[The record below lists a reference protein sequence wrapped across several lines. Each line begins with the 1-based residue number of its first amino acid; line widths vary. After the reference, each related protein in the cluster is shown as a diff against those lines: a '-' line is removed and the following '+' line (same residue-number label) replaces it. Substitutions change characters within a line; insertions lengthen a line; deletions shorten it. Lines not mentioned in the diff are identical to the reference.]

1 MGAGAVVSP
10 SARHALHE
18 ALIWAA
24 AALGGFM
31 LFYFFD
37 DVRAA
42 LRLSGK
48 LPLIAEIVAPRA
60 LEPKPGFGGEVHL
73 KSNAVGHFVFEAYIN
88 DRPATVMADTGA
100 TIVVLT
106 YEDAARLGLS
116 PQSLDFSSM
125 AQTANGVARMAPVM
139 LDRVRI
145 DDITLRDVQAAVA
158 EKGALATNLLG
169 MSFLGRLRSFAK
181 QGNELVL
188 VR

>member
-10 SARHALHE
+10 GARHALQE
-18 ALIWAA
+18 ALIWSA
-24 AALGGFM
+24 AALGCFM

-37 DVRAA
+37 DVRTT
-42 LRLSGK
+42 LGLSGK
-48 LPLIAEIVAPRA
+48 LPSIAEIVAPRA

-73 KSNAVGHFVFEAYIN
+73 KSNAFGHFVFEAYIN

-116 PQSLDFSSM
+116 PQSLDFSGM

-158 EKGALATNLLG
+158 EKGALPTNLLG
-169 MSFLGRLRSFAK
+169 MSFLGRLRSFTK
-181 QGNELVL
+181 QGDELLL